1 MQSLDIKPVEGKEKS
16 RHDHTVGSGRHNPK
30 NRNIISD
37 NETIKILEEVER
49 LLAKG

>member
-1 MQSLDIKPVEGKEKS
+1 MQAHDIKPLEGKEKG
-16 RHDHTVGSGRHNPK
+16 RTDHTLSSGRHNPK

-37 NETIKILEEVER
+37 VETVKILEEVER